1 MMVSGI
7 VSVSALTST
16 KRYLP
21 LPLKMV
27 SVKERKSD
35 KTEREF
41 MLPAGIE
48 VSVSSPVPYLLDYL
62 LEYLHLK
69 QKYYFISDLGN
80 N

>member
-1 MMVSGI
+1 
-7 VSVSALTST
+7 
-16 KRYLP
+16 
-21 LPLKMV
+21 MV

>member
-7 VSVSALTST
+7 VSIPALTST

-35 KTEREF
+35 KTDPEF
-41 MLPAGIE
+41 MLLSGIE
-48 VSVSSPVPYLLDYL
+48 VYVSSQVPYLLDYL

-69 QKYYFISDLGN
+69 QNSDFYI
-80 N
+80 